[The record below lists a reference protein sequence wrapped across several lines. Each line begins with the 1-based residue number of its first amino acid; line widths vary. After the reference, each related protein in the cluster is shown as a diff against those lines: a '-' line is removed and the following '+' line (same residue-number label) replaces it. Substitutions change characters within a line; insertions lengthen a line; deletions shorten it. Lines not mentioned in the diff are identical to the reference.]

1 MKRLATAAALALLC
15 AAASCT
21 KIPERYSPEPPR
33 IILESD
39 EPIYRIKVNEPLKL
53 TPTVENAGDDAAYRW
68 SIEGEVVG
76 YEPTFTYVGTEAGSV
91 YLLFEVINDSGQDEA
106 EMRIDVMPYR
116 FPAITLVVPANGYS
130 LLRGE
135 ELTFSPEVDNAE
147 VSAFEWKVNGT
158 TVSATQE
165 YTFRGEETGEYAL
178 SFTAS
183 NEDGTDSVAF
193 TVRVCTEEQM
203 AFDWR
208 FEQTAY
214 NVSVGRTVFIRP
226 YYTENAFDAVYTWK
240 VNGEP
245 VEAPAVETV
254 YAGPAP
260 ACILAFTPP
269 SEGTY
274 EVEAVMT
281 NSYVERTQLF
291 TVHCCPAEG
300 TYRRTPSAASAA
312 QWNKVYEFTA
322 APGQFV
328 NEHYTAA
335 DPEAACAYADS
346 RMREAAYVSLGA
358 FGGCLV
364 VGFDH
369 SIENDGGYNIRG
381 DGISRMYFEALAK
394 KYRFKLDTPVK
405 DLSPEVMDVILYG
418 TRGEELTLHY
428 DQPRGKGTLHQAF
441 EGICNNLERR
451 YKETQSDAMRRE
463 LEECMSECPC
473 PTCRGRRLKKES
485 LAVTV
490 GGLDIE
496 LLAAQGEE
504 ALSSW
509 APSLVLQTQ
518 CSVPLTLRFAP
529 SVPLRVSMS
538 TVHRTAVTLP
548 CSSFSHPSQRMM

>member
-254 YAGPAP
+254 
-260 ACILAFTPP
+260 
-269 SEGTY
+269 
-274 EVEAVMT
+274 
-281 NSYVERTQLF
+281 
-291 TVHCCPAEG
+291 
-300 TYRRTPSAASAA
+300 
-312 QWNKVYEFTA
+312 
-322 APGQFV
+322 
-328 NEHYTAA
+328 
-335 DPEAACAYADS
+335 
-346 RMREAAYVSLGA
+346 
-358 FGGCLV
+358 
-364 VGFDH
+364 
-369 SIENDGGYNIRG
+369 
-381 DGISRMYFEALAK
+381 
-394 KYRFKLDTPVK
+394 
-405 DLSPEVMDVILYG
+405 
-418 TRGEELTLHY
+418 
-428 DQPRGKGTLHQAF
+428 
-441 EGICNNLERR
+441 
-451 YKETQSDAMRRE
+451 
-463 LEECMSECPC
+463 
-473 PTCRGRRLKKES
+473 
-485 LAVTV
+485 
-490 GGLDIE
+490 
-496 LLAAQGEE
+496 
-504 ALSSW
+504 
-509 APSLVLQTQ
+509 
-518 CSVPLTLRFAP
+518 
-529 SVPLRVSMS
+529 
-538 TVHRTAVTLP
+538 
-548 CSSFSHPSQRMM
+548 

>member
-369 SIENDGGYNIRG
+369 SIENDGGYNIRV
-381 DGISRMYFEALAK
+381 DGNS
-394 KYRFKLDTPVK
+394 
-405 DLSPEVMDVILYG
+405 
-418 TRGEELTLHY
+418 
-428 DQPRGKGTLHQAF
+428 F
-441 EGICNNLERR
+441 EG
-451 YKETQSDAMRRE
+451 S
-463 LEECMSECPC
+463 SEP
-473 PTCRGRRLKKES
+473 GIVWVMQDEN
-485 LAVTV
+485 
-490 GGLDIE
+490 GNGLPDDT
-496 LLAAQGEE
+496 
-504 ALSSW
+504 W
-509 APSLVLQTQ
+509 Y
-518 CSVPLTLRFAP
+518 
-529 SVPLRVSMS
+529 
-538 TVHRTAVTLP
+538 
-548 CSSFSHPSQRMM
+548 